1 MQKFTAGDARDRIM
15 SRANAMG
22 AVEQSDSS
30 AARDRVL
37 ARAAKL
43 GEVSAASSGSQ
54 AVGAQAAAPKSEA
67 QRRVDNLPNIHAFGA
82 GEDKGAGKLLEKIY
96 KTARSAVKGIGSSYA
111 NIGGSAVEGMGNLQE
126 TMQKGEYDKNI
137 QQMKGNK
144 AFYEQALKT
153 GVNPRTGK
161 NLTEDEKSRYYKIL
175 NTQYTDGKIAQ
186 MENVYKDATSG
197 QKARTMEAANDA
209 FAASD
214 RMRASADKDIAA
226 AKDGSGKVG
235 RFLVDLGYTGTQI
248 LADTAANAIAPG
260 AGVISMASRV
270 YGDASAEARR
280 EGKTAGQQALS
291 GLKSASIEMLTE
303 KLFGGL
309 AKAYGA
315 GTADQVVEQIAD
327 KLTSSEAGKRAA
339 VWLINSGGE
348 GLEEVMS
355 DVLNP
360 VADRA
365 LGLDDGE
372 GRILTADDVA
382 QMGYDFL
389 LGSAMGAIG
398 GSGQL
403 KSAIDARKAEKAAL
417 RGAQQQGD
425 GQAATFDGQKQNAA
439 ERLTEPNAAGGKTAP
454 TPAETPAQAQESSPV
469 QGAGNGRQQVDAP
482 LAPLGVSAT
491 QESSNSVPQ
500 INGEYKGIDELLGA
514 AKRNRAPA
522 RNVVDVMRGM
532 TQEDLDR
539 FTAESEA
546 GKYGLDAA
554 DNFFRVKPEEH
565 IDNRESSTVG
575 DRRMNAFQF
584 DHPELHPFYVEA
596 ARQLQ
601 MDMQN
606 VQRGGEVYSVADRD
620 GDWRPRY
627 LRTKRVASDAIVG
640 LKDSDHLT
648 YAQID
653 KALSDIIADRGQ
665 ENYAA
670 AKRVELVLDK
680 MLSEGYT
687 ASDGA
692 YAANPEYL
700 QRKAKILGTQTGSE
714 DVARADRERT
724 WRQRLQQAED
734 GTFENQADTDIAEKW
749 AQAARPEGWEQQYE
763 GQEPPVRET
772 YAPEEIPV
780 TPGGDDGLG
789 GADRGSLNSDFQ
801 NMQAESDRF
810 HPVNRNAE
818 ERIRREQRR
827 APSEVPEVN
836 PETRENITKT
846 VSTILNA
853 PITSPEMAP
862 IIEQSVANGRFDY
875 AKVTDQAALDTA
887 NRAIDA
893 LGGYQKAAAS
903 FNAKVELGQRV
914 TKEDYALGV
923 QSYNEAVSAGDT
935 ALALELAGNLAD
947 AAYTGAQVTQAVN
960 LLNRL
965 TPAGKLLTLRRY
977 VDKLNRES
985 APKQQRRG
993 NNLTADERR
1002 GMFVDEAYQMGVD
1015 EQLATDYLM
1024 AETDAARAEAWQAII
1039 DDIASRVKPTV
1050 MEKWNYWRYTSMLT
1064 NPVTHI
1070 RNIVGNSVQGLMRR
1084 TKNAVGAALESAANV
1099 DAESRTKALLNR
1111 SEADRALRDF
1121 ASELYEHEDKARAMG
1136 AGKYTDG
1143 TSAGI
1148 AREIEN
1154 ARKMFGEKH
1163 KVGEIVQKV
1172 GGKNSQL
1179 LDTEDVWFNKPAYV
1193 DSLAQAMKAKGITA
1207 EEARAGAKPE
1217 LMERAREY
1225 AVQEAAKATY
1235 RDFNDFSNMISKLG
1249 HVKESDNPAQRI
1261 AGYAIDAVMPFRR
1274 TPANILVRGV
1284 ADYSPVGLMR
1294 GVKQAVVDV
1303 KAGTKTASEAIDTI
1317 STGLTGTGILLLGAL
1332 LAKNGLLHTSA
1343 GDDDKEEDFLKS
1355 IGYQDFALQIGDK
1368 SYTLDWLVPAAMPLF
1383 AGAAIM
1389 EGFADDKN
1397 AADAIWDGLTGI
1409 SDVMLKTSMLSSLD
1423 SLLENAQYANNKPW
1437 YYLSSALIN
1446 YLSQGIP
1453 TVGGKIANVLDD
1465 KVRKAFVPGSAG
1477 EVAGDLLYAGQNALR
1492 KVPGGRNALQPM
1504 VDVWGNEVSN
1514 GGLVDRL
1521 AASFVSPGFF
1531 STVRHDAVTDEVRRL
1546 AEQVGSD
1553 VYPEKAKGSFTV
1565 NGKTV
1570 YLPGDQYTA
1579 YAKELGQTR
1588 HALLEEAISARGYK
1602 SMSDEEKAKMVS
1614 TMYEYAN
1621 AKAKKSIV
1629 PEYPMTGDMA
1639 KYAAVE
1645 KAGVNPAAWYVFRH
1659 TADRDGSGGISKDEA
1674 QAALDRMGLTPRE
1687 KAAVWPLINKTW
1699 GKKNPYKK

>member
-1 MQKFTAGDARDRIM
+1 MQKFTAGDARDRII

-30 AARDRVL
+30 AARDRVR

-54 AVGAQAAAPKSEA
+54 AVGTQAAAPKSEA

-82 GEDKGAGKLLEKIY
+82 GEDKGAGKLLERIW
-96 KTARSAVKGIGSSYA
+96 KTAASGAVG
-111 NIGGSAVEGMGNLQE
+111 
-126 TMQKGEYDKNI
+126 
-137 QQMKGNK
+137 
-144 AFYEQALKT
+144 
-153 GVNPRTGK
+153 
-161 NLTEDEKSRYYKIL
+161 
-175 NTQYTDGKIAQ
+175 
-186 MENVYKDATSG
+186 
-197 QKARTMEAANDA
+197 
-209 FAASD
+209 AASGIREIMAQASPVD
-214 RMRASADKDIAA
+214 REQHMGTFSGFGDLGRAVSVSRETGESLDEVTDRLERERQQRRIKERQRIQGEADQLAA
-226 AKDGSGKVG
+226 LSGRLHSEAKDGTGKVG
-235 RFLVDLGYTGTQI
+235 GFLVDLGVAGTQMAGDA
-248 LADTAANAIAPG
+248 LANALLPG
-260 AGVISMASRV
+260 SGLALMGIRSYGQSAG
-270 YGDASAEARR
+270 EARR
-280 EGKTAGQQALS
+280 AGLTEDQQFAS

-315 GTADQVVEQIAD
+315 GTADQVVEQIAN

-348 GLEEVMS
+348 GLEEVLS

-417 RGAQQQGD
+417 RGAQQQGA

-439 ERLTEPNAAGGKTAP
+439 ERLTKPNAAEGKTAP
-454 TPAETPAQAQESSPV
+454 TPAETPAQAQENSPV
-469 QGAGNGRQQVDAP
+469 QGAEYSWQQVVSPD
-482 LAPLGVSAT
+482 APLGVSAT
-491 QESSNSVPQ
+491 QESNNSVPQ

-514 AKRNRAPA
+514 AKRNRTPA
-522 RNVVDVMRGM
+522 RDVVDVMRGM

-565 IDNRESSTVG
+565 IDNRDSRAVG

-596 ARQLQ
+596 AKQLQ

-627 LRTKRVASDAIVG
+627 LRTKRVASDAIAG

-687 ASDGA
+687 ASDGD

-714 DVARADRERT
+714 DVARADSERT

-734 GTFENQADTDIAEKW
+734 GTFENQAGTDIAEKW

-772 YAPEEIPV
+772 YAPEESLV

-801 NMQAESDRF
+801 NMQAESERF
-810 HPVNRNAE
+810 YPVNRNVE
-818 ERIRREQRR
+818 EKIRNEQSR

-875 AKVTDQAALDTA
+875 AKVTDQAAMDAA

-903 FNAKVELGQRV
+903 FNAKVELGKRV

-947 AAYTGAQVTQAVN
+947 AAHTGAQVTQAVN

-977 VDKLNRES
+977 VDKLNREI
-985 APKQQRRG
+985 APKQQ
-993 NNLTADERR
+993 
-1002 GMFVDEAYQMGVD
+1002 
-1015 EQLATDYLM
+1015 QLATDYLM

-1099 DAESRTKALLNR
+1099 NAESRTKSLLTR

-1163 KVGEIVQKV
+1163 KAGEIVQKV
-1172 GGKNSQL
+1172 GDKNSQL

-1225 AVQEAAKATY
+1225 AVQEAEKATY
-1235 RDFNDFSNMISKLG
+1235 RDFNDFSNMISNLG
-1249 HVKESDNPAQRI
+1249 HVKESDNPVQRI

-1332 LAKNGLLHTSA
+1332 LAKNGLLHTRA
-1343 GDDDKEEDFLKS
+1343 GDDDEEESFLKS
-1355 IGYQDFALQIGDK
+1355 IGYQDFALQIGDR

-1465 KVRKAFVPGSAG
+1465 NVRKAFVPGSAG

-1492 KVPGGRNALQPM
+1492 KIPGGRNALQPM

-1570 YLPGDQYTA
+1570 YLTGDQYTA
-1579 YAKELGQTR
+1579 YSKELGQTR

-1699 GKKNPYKK
+1699 GKTNPYKK